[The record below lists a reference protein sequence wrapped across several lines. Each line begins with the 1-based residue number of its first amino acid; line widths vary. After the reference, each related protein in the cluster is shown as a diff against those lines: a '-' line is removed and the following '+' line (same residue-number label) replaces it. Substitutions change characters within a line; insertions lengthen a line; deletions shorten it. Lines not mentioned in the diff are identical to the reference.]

1 MTTHLKCK
9 VNLVKNPGY
18 QEQAISFF
26 NTVRD
31 SVFSDTNTMLKFIIT
46 DKVSIHSF
54 LEDHDIKG
62 AIVAQTGIREILNTV
77 NDFIHAA
84 LAKSFPRLFAAAKG
98 RWMVNSI
105 LAKMLL
111 ARTML
116 DPDAHYDLTKRV
128 FAIASLV
135 FESIVFHKEELT
147 LYYALVNSSPLDSP
161 SSFDFKI
168 ATYSCLEIPIL
179 EETTPK
185 IRVKYNVKI
194 LTYLMPIKDKIAS
207 QDHSLFESLFNINQ
221 LRVPTYVDH
230 ILNLIRTTILDGFST
245 LQDPYIVSLME
256 IVHKGLYAKEAQ
268 FEYDAKENKVL
279 AEYLYFL
286 YQNRNLSALANE
298 RFTIVST
305 YVFSILQASKIELSR
320 ISDTVVRFSI
330 EYNNIPYSIF
340 FNNTTGRKVS

>member
-62 AIVAQTGIREILNTV
+62 AIVAQTGIREILNTI

-116 DPDAHYDLTKRV
+116 DPDAHYELSKRV

-135 FESIVFHKEELT
+135 FESIVFQKEELT
-147 LYYALVNSSPLDSP
+147 LYYALKNPNPLDS
-161 SSFDFKI
+161 SSFDFRI
-168 ATYSCLEIPIL
+168 ANYSYIEIPIL

-185 IRVKYNVKI
+185 VKVKYNVKI

-221 LRVPTYVDH
+221 PSVPTYVDH
-230 ILNLIRTTILDGFST
+230 ILDLIRTTILDGFSS

-256 IVHKGLYAKEAQ
+256 IVRSGLYAKEAQ
-268 FEYDAKENKVL
+268 FEHNAKENKVL

-298 RFTIVST
+298 RFTLVST
-305 YVFSILQASKIELSR
+305 YVFSILQMSKIVLSR
-320 ISDTVVRFSI
+320 ISDAIVRFSI
-330 EYNNIPYSIF
+330 EYSGIQYSIL
-340 FNNTTGRKVS
+340 FNNTTGRKLN

>member
-26 NTVRD
+26 NAVRN

-77 NDFIHAA
+77 NDFVHAA

-116 DPDAHYDLTKRV
+116 DPDAHYDLIQRV

-135 FESIVFHKEELT
+135 FESIVFQKEELT
-147 LYYALVNSSPLDSP
+147 LYYALKNPNPLDS
-161 SSFDFKI
+161 SSFDFRI

-185 IRVKYNVKI
+185 VKVKYSVKI
-194 LTYLMPIKDKIAS
+194 LAYLTPIKDKIAS

-221 LRVPTYVDH
+221 LSMPTYVDH
-230 ILNLIRTTILDGFST
+230 ILNLIRTTILDGFSSF
-245 LQDPYIVSLME
+245 QDPYIVSLME

-268 FEYDAKENKVL
+268 FDHNAKENKVL

-298 RFTIVST
+298 RFTLVST
-305 YVFSILQASKIELSR
+305 YVFSILQASNIELSR
-320 ISDTVVRFSI
+320 ISDAIVRFSI
-330 EYNNIPYSIF
+330 EYSGIQYSIL
-340 FNNTTGRKVS
+340 FNNTTGRKLN

>member
-54 LEDHDIKG
+54 LEDQGIQG
-62 AIVAQTGIREILNTV
+62 TIVAQTGIREILDTI

-116 DPDAHYDLTKRV
+116 DPDAHYELLQKV

-135 FESIVFHKEELT
+135 FGSIVFKKEELT

-161 SSFDFKI
+161 SSFDFRI

-221 LRVPTYVDH
+221 LSMPTYVDH
-230 ILNLIRTTILDGFST
+230 ILDLIRTTILDGFSS

-256 IVHKGLYAKEAQ
+256 IVRSGLYAKEAQ
-268 FEYDAKENKVL
+268 FEHNAKENKVL

-298 RFTIVST
+298 RFTLVST

-320 ISDTVVRFSI
+320 ISDAIVRFSI
-330 EYNNIPYSIF
+330 EYSGIQYSIL
-340 FNNTTGRKVS
+340 FNNATGRKLN

>member
-31 SVFSDTNTMLKFIIT
+31 SVFSDTNTILKFIIT

-54 LEDHDIKG
+54 LEDQGIKG
-62 AIVAQTGIREILNTV
+62 AIVAQTGIKEILNTV
-77 NDFIHAA
+77 NDFVHAA

-116 DPDAHYDLTKRV
+116 DPDAHYELLQKV

-135 FESIVFHKEELT
+135 FESIVFQKEELT
-147 LYYALVNSSPLDSP
+147 LYYALKNPNPLDS
-161 SSFDFKI
+161 SSFDFRI
-168 ATYSCLEIPIL
+168 ANYSYIEIPIL

-185 IRVKYNVKI
+185 VKVKYNVKI

-207 QDHSLFESLFNINQ
+207 KDHSLFESLFNINQ
-221 LRVPTYVDH
+221 PSVPTYVDH
-230 ILNLIRTTILDGFST
+230 ILDLIHTTILDGFSS

-256 IVHKGLYAKEAQ
+256 IVRSGLYAKEAQ
-268 FEYDAKENKVL
+268 FEHNAKENKVL

-298 RFTIVST
+298 RFTLVST
-305 YVFSILQASKIELSR
+305 YVFSILQASNIELSR
-320 ISDTVVRFSI
+320 ISDAIVRFSI
-330 EYNNIPYSIF
+330 EYSGIQYSIL
-340 FNNTTGRKVS
+340 FNNTTGRKLN

>member
-26 NTVRD
+26 NTVKHA
-31 SVFSDTNTMLKFIIT
+31 VYSDTNIMLKFIIT

-54 LEDHDIKG
+54 LEELDIKG
-62 AIVAQTGIREILNTV
+62 GIVAHTGIREILNTV

-116 DPDAHYDLTKRV
+116 DPDAHYELLQKV

-135 FESIVFHKEELT
+135 FESIVFQKEELT
-147 LYYALVNSSPLDSP
+147 LYYALKNPNPLDS
-161 SSFDFKI
+161 SSFDFRI
-168 ATYSCLEIPIL
+168 ANYSYIEIPIL

-185 IRVKYNVKI
+185 VKVKYNVKI

-221 LRVPTYVDH
+221 PSVPTYVDH
-230 ILNLIRTTILDGFST
+230 ILDLIRTTILDGFSS

-256 IVHKGLYAKEAQ
+256 IVRSGLYAKEAQ
-268 FEYDAKENKVL
+268 FEHNAKENKVL

-298 RFTIVST
+298 RFTLVST
-305 YVFSILQASKIELSR
+305 YVFSILQMSKIELSR
-320 ISDTVVRFSI
+320 ISDAIVRFSI
-330 EYNNIPYSIF
+330 EYSGIQYSIL
-340 FNNTTGRKVS
+340 FNNTTGRKLN

>member
-54 LEDHDIKG
+54 LEDQGIKG
-62 AIVAQTGIREILNTV
+62 AIVAQTGIKEILNTI

-116 DPDAHYDLTKRV
+116 DPDAHYELLQKV

-135 FESIVFHKEELT
+135 FESIVFQKEELT
-147 LYYALVNSSPLDSP
+147 LYYALKNPNPLDS
-161 SSFDFKI
+161 SSFDFRI
-168 ATYSCLEIPIL
+168 ANYSCLEIPIL

-185 IRVKYNVKI
+185 VKVKYNVKI

-221 LRVPTYVDH
+221 PSVPTYVDH
-230 ILNLIRTTILDGFST
+230 ILDLIRTTILDGFSS

-256 IVHKGLYAKEAQ
+256 IVRSGLYAKEAK

-298 RFTIVST
+298 RFTLVST
-305 YVFSILQASKIELSR
+305 YVFSILQASNIGLSR
-320 ISDTVVRFSI
+320 ISDAIVRFSI
-330 EYNNIPYSIF
+330 EYSGIQYSIL
-340 FNNTTGRKVS
+340 FNNTTGRKLN

>member
-54 LEDHDIKG
+54 LEELDIKG
-62 AIVAQTGIREILNTV
+62 SIVAQTGIREILNTI
-77 NDFIHAA
+77 NDFVHAA

-116 DPDAHYDLTKRV
+116 DPDAHYELLQKV

-135 FESIVFHKEELT
+135 FESIVFQKEELT
-147 LYYALVNSSPLDSP
+147 LYYALKNPNPLDS
-161 SSFDFKI
+161 SSFDFRI
-168 ATYSCLEIPIL
+168 ANYSYIEIPIL

-185 IRVKYNVKI
+185 VKVKYNVKI

-221 LRVPTYVDH
+221 LSMPTYVDH
-230 ILNLIRTTILDGFST
+230 ILDRIRTTILDGFSS

-256 IVHKGLYAKEAQ
+256 IVRSGLYAKEAQ
-268 FEYDAKENKVL
+268 FEHNAKENKVL

-298 RFTIVST
+298 RFTLVST

-320 ISDTVVRFSI
+320 ISDAIVRFSI
-330 EYNNIPYSIF
+330 EYSGIQYSIL
-340 FNNTTGRKVS
+340 FNNTTGRKLN

>member
-9 VNLVKNPGY
+9 VNRVKNPGY

-31 SVFSDTNTMLKFIIT
+31 SVFSDANTMLKFIIT
-46 DKVSIHSF
+46 DKVSIYSF
-54 LEDHDIKG
+54 LEELDIKG

-116 DPDAHYDLTKRV
+116 DHDAHYELMKRV

-135 FESIVFHKEELT
+135 FESIVFHKQELT
-147 LYYALVNSSPLDSP
+147 LYYALVNSSPLDSR
-161 SSFDFKI
+161 SFDFRI
-168 ATYSCLEIPIL
+168 ANYSCIEIPIL

-185 IRVKYNVKI
+185 VRVKYNVKI
-194 LTYLMPIKDKIAS
+194 LAYLTPIKDKIES

-230 ILNLIRTTILDGFST
+230 ILNLIRTTVLDGFS
-245 LQDPYIVSLME
+245 LLKDPYIVSLME

-268 FEYDAKENKVL
+268 FEHNAKENKVL

-286 YQNRNLSALANE
+286 YQNRNLSSLANK
-298 RFTIVST
+298 RFTLVSK
-305 YVFSILQASKIELSR
+305 YVFSILQSSNIELSR
-320 ISDTVVRFSI
+320 ISETVIRFSI
-330 EYNNIPYSIF
+330 EYSGIPYSIF
-340 FNNTTGRKVS
+340 FNNTTGRKLS

>member
-54 LEDHDIKG
+54 LEELDIKG
-62 AIVAQTGIREILNTV
+62 GIVAHTEIREILNTI

-116 DPDAHYDLTKRV
+116 DPDAHYELLQKV

-135 FESIVFHKEELT
+135 FESIVFQKEELT
-147 LYYALVNSSPLDSP
+147 LYYALKNPNPLDS
-161 SSFDFKI
+161 SSFDFRI
-168 ATYSCLEIPIL
+168 ANYSYIEIPIL

-185 IRVKYNVKI
+185 VKVKYNVKI

-230 ILNLIRTTILDGFST
+230 ILNLIRTTILDGFSSF
-245 LQDPYIVSLME
+245 QDPYIVSLME

-298 RFTIVST
+298 RFTLVST

-340 FNNTTGRKVS
+340 FNSTTGRKVS